1 MSRFL
6 FVFYF
11 VAFLVCV
18 CEVEEAL
25 RSYVGSRWRFFT
37 MCGHVIAVARTAGI
51 GNWNLGLIGV

>member
-1 MSRFL
+1 MGRFFRVL
-6 FVFYF
+6 FRYVSCVY
-11 VAFLVCV
+11 V